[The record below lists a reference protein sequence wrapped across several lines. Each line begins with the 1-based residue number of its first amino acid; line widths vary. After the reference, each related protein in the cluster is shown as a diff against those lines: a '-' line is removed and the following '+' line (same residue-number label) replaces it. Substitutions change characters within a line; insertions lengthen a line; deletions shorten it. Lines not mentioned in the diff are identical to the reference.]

1 MEGAGP
7 RTRSIWKG
15 SEGPSNKYSST
26 KTLALMAKSWK
37 MVYKTRWHFYNQK
50 VRPPTRLSLG
60 DMYLTATEMAVKQN
74 STEQIN

>member
-1 MEGAGP
+1 
-7 RTRSIWKG
+7 
-15 SEGPSNKYSST
+15 
-26 KTLALMAKSWK
+26 MAKSWK

-60 DMYLTATEMAVKQN
+60 DMYLTAIEMAVKQN